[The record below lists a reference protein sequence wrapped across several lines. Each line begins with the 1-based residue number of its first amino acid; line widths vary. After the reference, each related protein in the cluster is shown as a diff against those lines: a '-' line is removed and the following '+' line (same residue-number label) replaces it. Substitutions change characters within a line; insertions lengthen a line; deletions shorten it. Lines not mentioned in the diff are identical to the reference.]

1 MEDKLLQVIAN
12 TEVLLSLEHDTQ
24 VMKKEIERGLTTE
37 GFPEWVS
44 LEENGESIPTN
55 YYVPGTA
62 EYFYIHFL
70 I

>member
-1 MEDKLLQVIAN
+1 MKRE
-12 TEVLLSLEHDTQ
+12 LEQ
-24 VMKKEIERGLTTE
+24 GLTTE

-62 EYFYIHFL
+62 KYFYIHFL

>member
-1 MEDKLLQVIAN
+1 MKRQ
-12 TEVLLSLEHDTQ
+12 LEQ
-24 VMKKEIERGLTTE
+24 GLTTE

-44 LEENGESIPTN
+44 LEENGESISTN

-62 EYFYIHFL
+62 KYFYTHFL